1 MKKLLLLSLL
11 VLFSSCEK
19 EDNSALID
27 SYESQISLLNSQL
40 SQLNSQVVLLNAD
53 LAITRS
59 EINSLQNLINTIP
72 GLESTIDD
80 LNSKII
86 EYQNQIDTLENE
98 ISVLSNTVIVQTQT
112 ETILVSNNDEYVNEI
127 NNLRS
132 QISALEAQI
141 HIDIFTLCPYID
153 SDNIGTW
160 SATLTWPSYFNE
172 PYHQGFP
179 KTVTSSSSDGL
190 LVFNDVFGVGKDLT
204 ITIDLDKS
212 QSVTAGTDILEPSMA
227 YFAGYTNPYLTQ
239 RSNTYLFSCSGEYK
253 ITLKQ
258 CVDQGCFGSGSDTYI
273 TLTKQ

>member
-1 MKKLLLLSLL
+1 MKKLLFLSLFIL
-11 VLFSSCEK
+11 LGCSK
-19 EDNSALID
+19 EDNTELID
-27 SYESQISLLNSQL
+27 SYKLQISSLNSQL
-40 SQLNSQVVLLNAD
+40 SQLNSQLVLLNAD

-59 EINSLQNLINTIP
+59 EINSLQNIINTIP

-112 ETILVSNNDEYVNEI
+112 ETILVSNNEEYVNEI

-153 SDNIGTW
+153 SDNIGNW

-179 KTVTSSSSDGL
+179 KIVTSSSSDGL

-212 QSVTAGTDILEPSMA
+212 QSVTAETDILEPAMA
-227 YFAGYTNPYLTQ
+227 YNGAYTNPYLT
-239 RSNTYLFSCSGEYK
+239 
-253 ITLKQ
+253 
-258 CVDQGCFGSGSDTYI
+258 
-273 TLTKQ
+273 